1 MKVHPGA
8 MSLPPLTVLIVLSA
22 MSTSLFG
29 AEIPVGVLAGGG
41 SVVYDMDT
49 KSTGEVKVVPNI
61 ASPARS
67 FMVESMLASVFIA
80 NEKWIM

>member
-8 MSLPPLTVLIVLSA
+8 MSSSPLTVLTVLSA
-22 MSTSLFG
+22 MSTSLFE
-29 AEIPVGVLAGGG
+29 AKIPVGVLVGGE

-49 KSTGEVKVVPNI
+49 KSTGEVKVVLNR
-61 ASPARS
+61 ASLARS

>member
-8 MSLPPLTVLIVLSA
+8 MSSPPLTVLIVLSA
-22 MSTSLFG
+22 MRTSLFG
-29 AEIPVGVLAGGG
+29 AEIPVGVLARGG
-41 SVVYDMDT
+41 SVVYDMDM
-49 KSTGEVKVVPNI
+49 KSTGEAKVVPNR

-80 NEKWIM
+80 NEK